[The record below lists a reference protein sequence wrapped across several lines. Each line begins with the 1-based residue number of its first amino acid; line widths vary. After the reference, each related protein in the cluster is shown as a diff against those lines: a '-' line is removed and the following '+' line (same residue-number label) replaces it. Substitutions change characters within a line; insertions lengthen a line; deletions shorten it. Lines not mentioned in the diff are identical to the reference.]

1 MVKASSYNRIWDCQI
16 VSDTQVDLGITY
28 FGRWHFETN
37 PKGMISSQGISQD
50 GLFTLQLKPGKYQ
63 LIAQYRA

>member
-1 MVKASSYNRIWDCQI
+1 MWAACCVGISN
-16 VSDTQVDLGITY
+16 DTSQVDLGITY
-28 FGRWHFETN
+28 FSRWHLETN

>member
-1 MVKASSYNRIWDCQI
+1 M
-16 VSDTQVDLGITY
+16 
-28 FGRWHFETN
+28 ETN